1 MALDVWTL
9 GTGKTALNAAAT
21 IEITLT
27 AAAAVGDLVSGWATV
42 QSSGT
47 VTAVADTRGNT
58 WTIRS
63 AFVSGTVKYYWVDAV
78 LTTALEIGDVITV
91 TCSTAANRKL
101 AIFFGIS
108 GQAASPFDKQG
119 VGATGTSTTPT
130 IAVDVPSQDDS
141 VILCATYWGLTTF
154 SAEDPD
160 YEWQIDVDVENRRM
174 HGAYRIVSSAAADT
188 YAAALTASQQW
199 DLNYIIYKGAGS
211 APPAIDDEAFC
222 LFGVGN

>member
-1 MALDVWTL
+1 MALNVWTL
-9 GTGKTALNAAAT
+9 ATGKTGLGLSNL
-21 IEITLT
+21 IEADVT
-27 AAAAVGDLVSGWATV
+27 AAAAVGNLVSGWATV

-47 VTAVADTRGNT
+47 VTAVADTKGNT
-58 WTIRS
+58 WTIRP
-63 AFVSGTVKYYWVDAV
+63 AFVQGTVKYYWVDAV
-78 LTTALEIGDVITV
+78 LTSALEVGDKITV

-101 AIFFGIS
+101 AIFFGLS

-130 IAVDVPSQDDS
+130 IAIDAPSQADS

-160 YEWQIDVDVENRRM
+160 YEWQMDVDVENRRM

-188 YAAALTASQQW
+188 YAATLAASQQW
-199 DLNYIIYKGAGS
+199 DTNYIIYKGAGS
-211 APPAIDDEAFC
+211 APPPAAAGSN
-222 LFGVGN
+222 LALLGVG